1 MPQHG
6 SSHYNEDEDDTPR
19 CGREMSNGEEC
30 VLPAGHTGPHRNEVG
45 ERYHEKRGDSA

>member
-45 ERYHEKRGDSA
+45 DDG

>member
-6 SSHYNEDEDDTPR
+6 SSHYNEDEDGAR

-45 ERYHEKRGDSA
+45 DDGE